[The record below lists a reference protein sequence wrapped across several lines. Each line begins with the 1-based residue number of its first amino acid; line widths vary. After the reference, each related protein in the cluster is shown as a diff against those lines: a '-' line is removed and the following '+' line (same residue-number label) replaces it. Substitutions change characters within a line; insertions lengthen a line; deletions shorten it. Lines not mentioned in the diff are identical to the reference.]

1 MPTPTRPL
9 RRLRRAALLGLGAA
23 TSLLPTLA
31 LADERGDCLAK
42 ATTQADVN
50 LCPPEAKEVDV
61 AVRAKPQP
69 RSASEWESSSAVLR
83 AAPHASG
90 AEMLSV
96 SPGVFVGDKGLP
108 GRAPHLSLRGFD
120 GTSGQDVAI
129 HVGTI
134 PLNQVSH
141 SRAPGYADMRLVMPE
156 VVRSLRIAHGPYDPR
171 QGDFAVAGS
180 LHMDLGLPKPGFYA
194 KGGYGAFGARR
205 VFLAFAPD
213 DRHFTETF
221 AAFATDAVDGP
232 SGVRAGERSSFV
244 GQVGGGE
251 RMVLYRATIAMGSAR
266 FDFPGYLP
274 ERLVRA
280 GGDPYAATGPV
291 GRDRTSQ
298 ALLGADVI
306 WEVGEGTL
314 GMGAYAGKT
323 KTSFHQNLTGYL
335 LDVAAGGAP
344 EFPDDSEQ
352 VNDAATFGLNLM
364 YRRQVDLTTPRDAI
378 EVGMTA
384 RVDSIAQTDTRL
396 FADGTIHERPVD
408 ATIDATGVGAYAD
421 LALYPMR
428 RVVLRGGP
436 RLDSLSFAVADHT
449 SSSGLERT
457 SQGFHLGNK
466 AMIDVALGSGA
477 HAVASYGEGFRSPEA
492 RELEEGERVPFATV
506 RAVEGGLRF
515 KQAELFRASVA
526 VFGSWLDHDRIFDA
540 TARSTLPAPAS
551 TRVGAATAFAV
562 QAGPFG
568 ANAALTYARAT
579 FDASGGSFRE
589 GELVPYAPTVVLRN
603 DLFLVGSLGK
613 IGSQKVTGRL
623 GAGLLGAA
631 GRALPGG
638 AEGADTLTVD
648 ALGALGYRGFELA
661 VHGTNLLDR
670 RNYDS
675 QYVFASNLDK
685 RATLGPPEPH
695 VLVAP
700 PRSVFVTL
708 ELHLRG
714 SKSDYAREEERMC
727 VQNAPDERARE
738 ACED

>member
-141 SRAPGYADMRLVMPE
+141 SR
-156 VVRSLRIAHGPYDPR
+156 
-171 QGDFAVAGS
+171 
-180 LHMDLGLPKPGFYA
+180 A